1 MVFGGGI
8 TAAASDDDWFVEGS
22 DEEGGADEQK
32 DPPVNWT
39 PDAKDIL
46 AMFEKLDKD
55 KMLELRWKCP
65 GRRAPSPEKGSADY
79 DVGDEEDMYSDD
91 DSKEEEIKAPEI
103 SEFDF
108 DDFGSEASAK
118 PTPRRTPGSK
128 TTPRSQKKV
137 ASMDNVLNKIRHQQ
151 IEKAAIKEAR
161 RGMSRSPASPARF
174 RLGMSGSPG
183 PASSRRP
190 VSSTGTPLRPTYD
203 PSDDPFAPSTSL
215 FRDSKVP
222 PAPTT
227 SEVQGVPE
235 VKLELPDAAEPPT
248 SETKPND

>member
-8 TAAASDDDWFVEGS
+8 TAAAAADDDWFVEGS
-22 DEEGGADEQK
+22 DEEGSTDEQK
-32 DPPVNWT
+32 DAPVEWT

-55 KMLELRWKCP
+55 KVLELRWKCP
-65 GRRAPSPEKGSADY
+65 GRRPPSPRRKAAPTTMLEMRKICT
-79 DVGDEEDMYSDD
+79 VTMTPRM
-91 DSKEEEIKAPEI
+91 KRAPEI

-137 ASMDNVLNKIRHQQ
+137 ASMHNVLNKIRHEQ

-183 PASSRRP
+183 PGGSRRP
-190 VSSTGTPLRPTYD
+190 VSSTGTPLRPSYE
-203 PSDDPFAPSTSL
+203 PSDDPFPPSTSL

-222 PAPTT
+222 QAPTEMP
-227 SEVQGVPE
+227 SAPE
-235 VKLELPDAAEPPT
+235 LKREPADPPT